1 MTTKN
6 NLYEDLLPFYYYAIC
21 FVQVILS
28 CSQCWGIEISLN
40 DKWVDDILINC
51 GIIMYF
57 SCHSISYIIHL
68 LGCKN
73 NILINNNEIGYFH
86 ACDNK
91 IIAIIINKN
100 DFSNIF
106 VSSTGLLNI
115 LLKYTFYVLTNILT
129 NFNFIEAFNNVFFFL
144 VSSLVLRMKFAMIH
158 PHITSRL
165 I

>member
-1 MTTKN
+1 
-6 NLYEDLLPFYYYAIC
+6 
-21 FVQVILS
+21 
-28 CSQCWGIEISLN
+28 
-40 DKWVDDILINC
+40 
-51 GIIMYF
+51 MYF

-73 NILINNNEIGYFH
+73 NILIGYFH

-129 NFNFIEAFNNVFFFL
+129 NFNSIEAFNNVFFW
-144 VSSLVLRMKFAMIH
+144 VSSLVLRTKFVIIDPSDKKKKKIQQGMKV
-158 PHITSRL
+158 
-165 I
+165 